1 MGGDVG
7 DVSVPVSG
15 RRGCLQVSDGNDDLM
30 GRSVGDVSVPVL
42 EKRGRLQVSD
52 GKVDVGERKE

>member
-1 MGGDVG
+1 
-7 DVSVPVSG
+7 
-15 RRGCLQVSDGNDDLM
+15 M